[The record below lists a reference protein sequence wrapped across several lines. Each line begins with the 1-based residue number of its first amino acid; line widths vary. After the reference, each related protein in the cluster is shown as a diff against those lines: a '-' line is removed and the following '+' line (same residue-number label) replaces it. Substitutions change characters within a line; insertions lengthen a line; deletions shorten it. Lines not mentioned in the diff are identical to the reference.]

1 MFTARLDPD
10 TAGARAGQRGLL
22 LCRVDSDPPAQLR
35 LLHRDCVV
43 ASSLPAGESCSTCG
57 GCSQRT
63 KVTRAPNLLRVEIQ
77 DPVLED
83 EGMYLC
89 EASSL
94 LGNASASATFN
105 AQGEA
110 GQGKG
115 RSGSGAGT
123 RDPIPL
129 QPPALRR
136 VYGAKPPLVSSGS
149 LLSSPCP
156 MGTPEGLLP
165 TPSRQ
170 GGWTTGTGVWGE
182 AIKVRPVS
190 VGLCCLFSSHCPGH
204 HTIAHAAG
212 GHWSQ
217 SDLQGGPGSRWPC
230 QLLLVPGWG
239 TVGPGPPGDPDAAA
253 RDQKGCCPVCLPHP
267 HRGWCPAVHPCG
279 PECALWVMGKGRF
292 GPLEGGRGGLGE
304 TGLRLGLGRQERG
317 SGVGKCGT
325 ELHVCVGWGDG
336 VWQVKGGELGW
347 GWPELPTIPADPPDP
362 PKLSALLDVDQ
373 GHTAVFICTVDSR
386 PLAQLSL
393 FHGEHLLATSPGPR
407 LSSRGRLQA
416 KATANSLQLEVQ
428 DLSLGDSGSYRCEA
442 TNVLGSANTSLFF
455 QVRGEC
461 RSSEAVVD
469 PSALGATL
477 HI

>member
-1 MFTARLDPD
+1 MALLLLRRCSPALGHSLARGAWAEVLPPLSVCPCVVHSLHSCLRQLWVPAFARCVLGASPAFSGPVGPWQRLWASAHAPLPTDAPRQPMFTARLDLD
-10 TAGARAGQRGLL
+10 TAGAGAGRRGLL

-35 LLHRDCVV
+35 LLHRDRVV
-43 ASSLPAGESCSTCG
+43 ASSLPSGGSCSTCG

-94 LGNASASATFN
+94 LGNASASATFD

-110 GQGKG
+110 GQGKS

-129 QPPALRR
+129 QPPALRW
-136 VYGAKPPLVSSGS
+136 VYWAKPPLVSSGR

-156 MGTPEGLLP
+156 TGTPEGLLP

-170 GGWTTGTGVWGE
+170 GGWTTGPGVWGE
-182 AIKVRPVS
+182 DIKVRPVS

-253 RDQKGCCPVCLPHP
+253 CDQKGCCPVCLPHP
-267 HRGWCPAVHPCG
+267 HRGWCPALHPCG
-279 PECALWVMGKGRF
+279 PECALWVMGKGRS

-304 TGLRLGLGRQERG
+304 TGLRLGLGRQELG
-317 SGVGKCGT
+317 SGVGKCRT
-325 ELHVCVGWGDG
+325 ELRVCV
-336 VWQVKGGELGW
+336 
-347 GWPELPTIPADPPDP
+347 
-362 PKLSALLDVDQ
+362 
-373 GHTAVFICTVDSR
+373 
-386 PLAQLSL
+386 
-393 FHGEHLLATSPGPR
+393 
-407 LSSRGRLQA
+407 
-416 KATANSLQLEVQ
+416 
-428 DLSLGDSGSYRCEA
+428 
-442 TNVLGSANTSLFF
+442 
-455 QVRGEC
+455 
-461 RSSEAVVD
+461 
-469 PSALGATL
+469 
-477 HI
+477 